1 METSKQINKKMKNH
15 RVPSK
20 KKTNLVNTE
29 PNLKVENISHNNTQ
43 VVFKITMVKPNIK
56 SVFRRLVE
64 VFLPTK
70 SAEVIT
76 NIDRLEAK
84 TISKYIHTCILESD
98 AAYKLENPKT
108 QPVKK

>member
-1 METSKQINKKMKNH
+1 MKNY
-15 RVPSK
+15 RAPSK
-20 KKTNLVNTE
+20 KTTNLVSTE

-43 VVFKITMVKPNIK
+43 VVFKITMVKPDIK

-70 SAEVIT
+70 SAEIIT